1 MTDSTQRA
9 EPWSASLRKIYAL
22 TLTLLVTRGELA
34 SLELAEARDRY
45 VRWLVFAVIA
55 AVLLLAALLSLS
67 LLVAAIFWEGPRGLA
82 LGMLTALYA
91 AVAYGML
98 RTVRREIAAAPPLLA
113 QTRAELQ
120 KDHAALRG
128 RLVESGDD
136 TG

>member
-1 MTDSTQRA
+1 M
-9 EPWSASLRKIYAL
+9 RKIYAL

-45 VRWLVFAVIA
+45 VRWVVFAVIA
-55 AVLLLAALLSLS
+55 AVLLLAL
-67 LLVAAIFWEGPRGLA
+67 GL
-82 LGMLTALYA
+82 LTALYA
-91 AVAYGML
+91 AAAYGML
-98 RTVRREIAAAPPLLA
+98 RAVRREIAAAPPLLA

-120 KDHAALRG
+120 KDRAALRG

>member
-1 MTDSTQRA
+1 MTSSAGRP

-22 TLTLLVTRGELA
+22 AMSLLATRGELA
-34 SLELAEARDRY
+34 SLELAEARDRCI
-45 VRWLVFAVIA
+45 RWLTLAVIG

-67 LLVAAIFWEGPRGLA
+67 LWVAAIFWDGPRGLA
-82 LGMLTALYA
+82 LGVLTALYA
-91 AVAYGML
+91 AAAFGVVRL
-98 RTVRREIAAAPPLLA
+98 VRREMSAAPRLLA

-136 TG
+136 SG